1 MKEDYV
7 PYSYQNIVPW
17 ILGIFVITAVIPP
30 LVGPLRYTEFKR
42 LYKIG
47 AWIGYFSVVFVN
59 MAVIINAFYTLI
71 EFKETKKNNW
81 FWFFL
86 GLIPLVYYIFLLVP
100 AFVNS
105 PD

>member
-1 MKEDYV
+1 MKDDYV

-30 LVGPLRYTEFKR
+30 LVGPLRYTEFKW

-71 EFKETKKNNW
+71 EFNETKKKQ
-81 FWFFL
+81 
-86 GLIPLVYYIFLLVP
+86 LVLVFSWTYTSCILYFSFG
-100 AFVNS
+100 ACFCK
-105 PD
+105 